1 MANTRQRE
9 LKRSDLSPLKTQ
21 KGNKESPMAYA
32 LRLLGRRSYSVSQL
46 EEKLCLRY
54 TNAEVTEV
62 LSGLLS
68 KHYLDDQQLAKDRAL
83 AGRTRKR
90 WGNMRIRR
98 DLMRQGISAK
108 IVVQT
113 IDQLEQLYPQSET
126 LKITVHT
133 WVDKHGKPSEVREIK
148 KLYDHCYRMGFPGD
162 EIRILLDCFWNGL
175 DS

>member
-9 LKRSDLSPLKTQ
+9 LKRSDSSSLKTQ
-21 KGNKESPMAYA
+21 KEIQASPMSYA
-32 LRLLGRRSYSVSQL
+32 LRLLGRRSYSVSKL

-62 LSGLLS
+62 LSRLLS

-108 IVVQT
+108 IVVQA

-126 LKITVHT
+126 LEQTINI
-133 WVDKHGKPSEVREIK
+133 WVDRRGTPSEVSEIK
-148 KLYDHCYRMGFPGD
+148 KLYDHCYRMGFPAD
-162 EIRILLDCFWNGL
+162 QIRTLLDCFWNGL